1 MDNKLSNKPLTP
13 KDYEYIHSLSAAV
26 LMSNPRRLRM
36 TLYFWIAALVV
47 FIVWAALAKVDEISR
62 GNGHVVASGQNKMIQ
77 HLEGGIVEEILIEE
91 GQSVKANQ
99 PLIKVKNEKSF
110 SSFESNQLNVDALRA
125 KAARL
130 KAEANGGSLSGGGS
144 TYMGN
149 EQSLFYSNR
158 QNLNAKIAALREK
171 LSQNRQELSEAKSRK
186 EHLRQSLNMINEEVR
201 MTGPMVEKGIR
212 SKVDFLKLQRE
223 ANEAEDAYQSTVL
236 SIPRLESV
244 IAETQR
250 NIDEANYLF
259 RSDAQ
264 RQYNETLA
272 QLNSLQADASALSDQ
287 VDRTVVRSP
296 MDGTVQKLYVH
307 TKGGVVKPGDD
318 LVEIVPKGA
327 NLLVEVKLKPS
338 DIAFI
343 YPGQKAVVKFSAY
356 DFAIYGALEGKVVHI
371 SADAM
376 TTQKEETYY
385 TVRIQTDK
393 SYMEHNGKRLQIIPG
408 MTVNADIVTGQKSIL
423 DYILKPILKTK
434 QHMFTER

>member
-1 MDNKLSNKPLTP
+1 MHKLPNKPLTP

-26 LMSNPRRLRM
+26 LTSNPRRLRIV
-36 TLYFWIAALVV
+36 LYAWLAAF
-47 FIVWAALAKVDEISR
+47 FIFIIWAAFAKVDEISR
-62 GNGHVVASGQNKMIQ
+62 GNGSVVASGQNKIIQ
-77 HLEGGIVEEILIEE
+77 HLEGGIIEKIMIEE

-110 SSFESNQLNVDALRA
+110 SSLESNQLNVDALKA

-130 KAEANGGSLSGGGS
+130 KAEATGGAFSGGES
-144 TYMGN
+144 AYMVN
-149 EQSLFYSNR
+149 EQNLFYTNR
-158 QNLNAKIAALREK
+158 QNLQAKIAGLREK
-171 LSQNRQELSEAKSRK
+171 LTQNRQELSEAKSRR
-186 EHLRQSLNMINEEVR
+186 EHLRDSLNMINEEVR
-201 MTGPMVEKGIR
+201 MTAPMVEKGVR
-212 SKVDFLKLQRE
+212 SKVDFLKLKRD

-250 NIDEANYLF
+250 GIEEANYLF

-272 QLNSLQADASALSDQ
+272 QLNSLQADATALTDQ

-296 MDGTVQKLYVH
+296 MDGTVQKLFVH
-307 TKGGVVKPGDD
+307 TRGGVVKPGDN

-327 NLLVEVKLKPS
+327 KLLVEVKLKPS

-343 YPGQKAVVKFSAY
+343 YPGQRAVVKFSAY
-356 DFAIYGALEGKVVHI
+356 DFAIYGALEGKVVLI
-371 SADAM
+371 SADA
-376 TTQKEETYY
+376 TTNQKDETFY

-393 SYMEHNGKRLQIIPG
+393 SYMEYKGKRLQIIPG
-408 MTVNADIVTGQKSIL
+408 MTVSADIVTGQKSVL

-434 QHMFTER
+434 QHMLTER

>member
-1 MDNKLSNKPLTP
+1 MDKLTNKPLTP

-26 LMSNPRRLRM
+26 LMSNPRRLRIV
-36 TLYFWIAALVV
+36 LYSWIGAVAV
-47 FIVWAALAKVDEISR
+47 FIVWASLAKVDEISR
-62 GNGHVVASGQNKMIQ
+62 GSGHVVASGQNKMIQ
-77 HLEGGIVEEILIEE
+77 HLEGGIVEAILIEE
-91 GQSVKANQ
+91 GQTVKANQ
-99 PLIKVKNEKSF
+99 PLIKVKNEKSL
-110 SSFESNQLNVDALRA
+110 SSLESNQLNVDALRA
-125 KAARL
+125 KAMRL
-130 KAEANGGSLSGGGS
+130 KAEGSGGTFSNNGS
-144 TYMGN
+144 PYMAD
-149 EQSLFYSNR
+149 EQNLFYSNR
-158 QNLNAKIAALREK
+158 QNLQAKIAGLREK
-171 LSQNRQELSEAKSRK
+171 LTQNRQELSEAKSRK
-186 EHLRQSLNMINEEVR
+186 DHLKQSLNMINEEVR
-201 MTGPMVEKGIR
+201 MTAPMVEKGVR
-212 SKVDFLKLQRE
+212 SKVDFLKLQRD

-250 NIDEANYLF
+250 GIEEANALF

-272 QLNSLQADASALSDQ
+272 QLNSLKADATALNDQ
-287 VDRTVVRSP
+287 VDRTIVRSP

-307 TKGGVVKPGDD
+307 TRGGVVKPGDD

-356 DFAIYGALEGKVVHI
+356 DFAIYGALEGKVTLI
-371 SADAM
+371 SADA
-376 TTQKEETYY
+376 TTNQKDETFY

-393 SYMEHNGKRLQIIPG
+393 SYLEHKGKRLNIIPG
-408 MTVNADIVTGQKSIL
+408 MTVSADIVTGQKSVL

>member
-1 MDNKLSNKPLTP
+1 MDKLPHKPLSP

-26 LMSNPRRLRM
+26 LTTNPRRLRM
-36 TLYFWIAALVV
+36 TLYFWVAALVI
-47 FIVWAALAKVDEISR
+47 FILWAALAKVDEISR
-62 GNGHVVASGQNKMIQ
+62 GSGHVVASGQNKMIQ

-130 KAEANGGSLSGGGS
+130 KAEASGGSFSGGGS
-144 TYMGN
+144 GYMGN
-149 EQSLFYSNR
+149 EQSLFFSNR

-250 NIDEANYLF
+250 NIEEANYLF
-259 RSDAQ
+259 RSDSQ

-307 TKGGVVKPGDD
+307 TKGGVIKPGDD

-356 DFAIYGALEGKVVHI
+356 DFAIYGALDGKVVHI

-408 MTVNADIVTGQKSIL
+408 MTVNADIITGQKSIL

>member
-1 MDNKLSNKPLTP
+1 MDKFPKKSLTQ

-26 LMSNPRRLRM
+26 LTNNPRRIRIV
-36 TLYFWIAALVV
+36 LYFWVAA
-47 FIVWAALAKVDEISR
+47 IVLFVIWAAMAEVDEIAR
-62 GNGHVVASGQNKMIQ
+62 GNGHVVASGQNKVIQ

-91 GQSVKANQ
+91 GESVKANQ
-99 PLIKVKNEKSF
+99 PLLKVKNEKSF
-110 SSFESNQLNVDALRA
+110 SSLESNQLNVEALRA
-125 KAARL
+125 KAMRL
-130 KAEANGGSLSGGGS
+130 KAEASGGSFSGGSS
-144 TYMGN
+144 TYLAN
-149 EQSLFYSNR
+149 EYSLLITNR
-158 QNLNAKIAALREK
+158 QNLNAKVAGLREK
-171 LSQNRQELSEAKSRK
+171 LSQNRHELSEAKSRR
-186 EHLRQSLNMINEEVR
+186 EHLKQSLSMINEEVR
-201 MTGPMVEKGIR
+201 MTGPMVEKGVR

-250 NIDEANYLF
+250 AIEEASYIF
-259 RSDAQ
+259 RSEAQ

-272 QLNSLQADASALSDQ
+272 QFNSLQADATALNDQ

-296 MDGTVQKLYVH
+296 MDGVVQKLYVH
-307 TKGGVVKPGDD
+307 TNGGVVKPGDD

-343 YPGQKAVVKFSAY
+343 YPDQHAMVKFSAY
-356 DFAIYGALEGKVVHI
+356 DFAIYGALEGKVVHV

-376 TTQKEETYY
+376 TNQKEETYY

-408 MTVNADIVTGQKSIL
+408 MTVSADIITGQKSVL

-434 QHMFTER
+434 QHMLSER